1 MQRLVPFVVALAL
14 VLSGTHLP
22 RACSSFAVYGKNGPF
37 SGMNV
42 DMPTRAEAAESAG
55 GFFEHQ
61 HNRLALNRRSDV
73 AVFRYDY
80 IFFYTD
86 RGVFGCT
93 QYAQPTFTMNPSDK
107 KPVDWSHAQVSAIDF
122 ERAADVVVFLE
133 ERRLWA
139 DGEADFHW
147 LLADTQGNAFI
158 IEPGA
163 DDNHILPGEG
173 GFTVMTNFFHH
184 YLEDGFAQKFAEN
197 YPGADLLDLLDH
209 DGRYRRGA
217 ALIRSSLDHFDHLKG
232 LEVLKAMSSP
242 ITKVSVV
249 IDAGEQKAYLAL
261 FRDFSRIWEVDL
273 EAGTIATHMGFAQE
287 RCEELRNYTVPRL
300 AMWE

>member
-1 MQRLVPFVVALAL
+1 VVQIWGRENHAASGALCRG
-14 VLSGTHLP
+14 SG
-22 RACSSFAVYGKNGPF
+22 YGFRRYAPGPGLQQLCRVREERPLF
-37 SGMNV
+37 RHERGHANK
-42 DMPTRAEAAESAG
+42 G
-55 GFFEHQ
+55 GSRGERCGLFEHQ

-242 ITKVSVV
+242 HHQGFGGDRRRGAEGLSRPLP
-249 IDAGEQKAYLAL
+249 GLLPHLGGGSGGGNHRHLHGLCPGAL
-261 FRDFSRIWEVDL
+261 
-273 EAGTIATHMGFAQE
+273 
-287 RCEELRNYTVPRL
+287 
-300 AMWE
+300 